1 MGVVD
6 AHVHVY
12 DEGFWPARWFDSVA
26 HRWAHQPLE
35 RRDPE
40 IVRPRI
46 ESGMADPD
54 GSNLIAQMDTA
65 GIDKA
70 VILTLDW
77 ELGIGEPSKVSIEQI
92 HERYHNMVEL
102 HGDRLVAFAGIDPRR
117 DNAVELLEW
126 AVQRLD
132 MRGLKV
138 YPPAGFYPYDTRLYP
153 LYERCQAWG
162 LPVVIHTGTTI
173 AMLRPRFANPLGVQD
188 VQIDFPKL
196 TIWMAHAGFPWW
208 WDEAVSV
215 AETSASTYLELSNW
229 EEEAYQHEERVIRR
243 IADARDRIGAHRI
256 LFGTDHFSGPRYR
269 GEDKLVS
276 WTRWVSG
283 LSERAA
289 RYGVEFSD
297 EEVGLILGGNAER
310 CLVLAPKV

>member
-1 MGVVD
+1 
-6 AHVHVY
+6 
-12 DEGFWPARWFDSVA
+12 
-26 HRWAHQPLE
+26 
-35 RRDPE
+35 
-40 IVRPRI
+40 
-46 ESGMADPD
+46 MADPD

-65 GIDKA
+65 GIDRA

-77 ELGIGEPSKVSIEQI
+77 ELGIGEPSRVSIEQI
-92 HERYHNMVEL
+92 HERYHAMVET

-117 DNAVELLEW
+117 GNAVELLEW
-126 AVQRLD
+126 AVQRLG

-138 YPPAGFYPYDTRLYP
+138 YPPAGFYPYDARLYP

-173 AMLRPRFANPLGVQD
+173 AMLRPRFAYPLGVQD

-196 TIWMAHAGFPWW
+196 TIWMAHSGFPWW

-215 AETSASTYLELSNW
+215 AEASASTYLELSNW
-229 EEEAYQHEERVIRR
+229 EEEAYRDEERVIRL

-256 LFGTDHFSGPRYR
+256 LFGTDHFSGPSYR

-276 WTRWVSG
+276 WTQWVSG

-297 EEVGLILGGNAER
+297 EEVELILGDNAER
-310 CLVLAPKV
+310 CLGLVPKA